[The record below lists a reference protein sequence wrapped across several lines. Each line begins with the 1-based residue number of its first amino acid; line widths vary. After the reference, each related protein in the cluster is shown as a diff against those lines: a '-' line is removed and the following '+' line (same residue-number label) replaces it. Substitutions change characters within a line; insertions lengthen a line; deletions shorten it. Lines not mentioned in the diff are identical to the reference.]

1 LWESARV
8 DKRAPA
14 WKSARVDKVEGVQ
27 RLLYASANGQ
37 LRVHRTIEPVARSGW
52 EIGRADRLIP
62 MPAGTTLMH
71 LPGRVP
77 LGRTAAGSPRRLEE
91 EGAQAV
97 AAVLPPGYLR
107 TWLPA
112 YEEDRRPPV
121 LPLFGYAAV
130 AAVDGEPHVAAVRTD
145 RWSAWDPQADDRQHV
160 DLGIRAGRQTLP
172 DSRLLRHLE
181 TCATDYRCL
190 TAQNVFLRRG
200 EGAIPVSPACNAACL
215 GCISEQW
222 GDVDSPQT
230 RLGFAPTA
238 AEIAELAAWHL
249 SASTSNFVSFGQG
262 CEGEPLT
269 RGAALVDATRRIR
282 SAWPTATIHVNTN
295 GSRPAVLRRLVE
307 AGLNSV
313 RISIFSLDDRR
324 FRAYYRPVGYG
335 LDQVAQCAELV
346 ATAGGQVTIN
356 LLTFPGIS
364 DAPAELE
371 ALVGFV
377 REHRVHQVQLRS
389 LNVDPHWLLAQIPDP
404 TKGIGMRAFVRELT
418 ARCPGLALGN
428 FTRPWPRPAVS
439 PGGGE
444 GGGWLKAEPAG
455 HALI

>member
-1 LWESARV
+1 MT
-8 DKRAPA
+8 
-14 WKSARVDKVEGVQ
+14 DKVEGVQ
-27 RLLYASANGQ
+27 RLLYASATGR
-37 LRVHRTIEPVARSGW
+37 LRVHGSLEPVARSGW
-52 EIGRADRLIP
+52 EIGAADRFIP
-62 MPAGTTLMH
+62 VPPGTTLMH
-71 LPGRVP
+71 LPGRFA
-77 LGRTAAGSPRRLEE
+77 LGQTAPGSTVRVEG
-91 EGAQAV
+91 EGALAV

-112 YEEDRRPPV
+112 YEDDGRPPV
-121 LPLFGYAAV
+121 LPLYGYAAV
-130 AAVDGEPHVAAVRTD
+130 AAVDGEPHVAALRTD
-145 RWSAWDPQADDRQHV
+145 RWNAWDPQAEDRQHV
-160 DLGIRAGRQTLP
+160 DRGIRGGQRALP

-181 TCATDYRCL
+181 TCASEYRCL

-222 GDVDSPQT
+222 GDVASPQT

-238 AEIAELAAWHL
+238 SEIAELAGWHL
-249 SASTSNFVSFGQG
+249 SASHANFVSFGQG

-282 SAWPTATIHVNTN
+282 SAWPKATIHINTN
-295 GSRPAVLRRLVE
+295 GSRPSVLRRLVE

-313 RISIFSLDDRR
+313 RISVFSLDDTR

-335 LDQVAQCAELV
+335 LEQVAQCADLV
-346 ATAGGQVTIN
+346 AGASGQVTIN

-364 DAPAELE
+364 DAPSELE
-371 ALVGFV
+371 ALVAFV

-404 TKGIGMRAFVRELT
+404 TRGIGMRAFVRELT
-418 ARCPGLALGN
+418 ARCPGLSLGN
-428 FTRPWPRPAVS
+428 FTRPWPVRARSV
-439 PGGGE
+439 
-444 GGGWLKAEPAG
+444 WLKATPAG
-455 HALI
+455 HALS